1 MMKAYDRILETF
13 QKLDTSRI
21 KQVGR
26 LENKDFTRDRK
37 MPFND
42 IMRYILSQ
50 KGKTTTME
58 INNYFKEVNKRQD
71 RVTKQAFC
79 KQRCRLNPKVFIQLN
94 HEYIESFYKNSDYKT
109 YKDYILTAIDGTIL
123 EIPNTKELQLEYEC
137 QSSKGENVRKSARAK
152 VSGIYDL
159 ENNIM
164 IDSVIDKYT
173 TPERPLAKKNIET
186 LFKLIGDNKKVI
198 TIFDRGYISIEMLIF
213 LMDMPIFYIFR
224 LQSGTYEDEKNLM
237 NSDDEIVN
245 IEINKSRLKK
255 INDKDIKAR
264 AKQIGNINVR
274 MVRITLSTGE
284 YEYLV
289 TNIPH
294 DEMDTSEIG
303 LLYFKRWGI
312 ETSYDIIKNKLCI
325 ENISGKKKII
335 VEQDFHAQ
343 MLLFNM
349 IEDLK
354 NDANKELDVNKNSE
368 LKYEYKINVNILIGT
383 FREYIIKIAIEEN
396 SEKRKRMYEYMLEEI
411 MENLV
416 PIRIGRQFPRTPY
429 HGRNKNKLNI
439 RRNS

>member
-13 QKLDTSRI
+13 QKLDTPRI

-58 INNYFKEVNKRQD
+58 INNYFKEINKRED

-109 YKDYILTAIDGTIL
+109 YKEYILTAIDGTIL
-123 EIPNTKELQLEYEC
+123 EIPNTKELQLEYQC
-137 QSSKGENVRKSARAK
+137 QSAKGENVRKSARAK
-152 VSGIYDL
+152 VSGVYDL

-173 TPERPLAKKNIET
+173 TSERSLAKKNIET
-186 LFKLIGDNKKVI
+186 LFKLLGDDKKVI

-213 LMDMPIFYIFR
+213 LMELPIFYIFR
-224 LQSGTYEDEKNLM
+224 LQSGTYEDEKSLM
-237 NSDDEIVN
+237 NNDDEIIN

-255 INDKDIKAR
+255 INDKDIKDK

-284 YEYLV
+284 DEYLL

-294 DEMDTSEIG
+294 DEIGTSEIG

-312 ETSYDIIKNKLCI
+312 ETSYDVIKNKLCI
-325 ENISGKKKII
+325 ENISGKKKVI

-354 NDANKELDVNKNSE
+354 NDANKELETNKNSE

-396 SEKRKRMYEYMLEEI
+396 SAKRKRMYEYMLEEI

-416 PIRIGRQFPRTPY
+416 PIRIGRQFPRSPY
-429 HGRNKNKLNI
+429 RGRNKNKLNI

>member
-58 INNYFKEVNKRQD
+58 INNYFKEINKRED
-71 RVTKQAFC
+71 RVNKQAFC

-94 HEYIESFYKNSDYKT
+94 HEYVESFYKNSDYKT
-109 YKDYILTAIDGTIL
+109 YNDYILTAIDGTIL

-137 QSSKGENVRKSARAK
+137 QSAKGENIRKSARAK

-186 LFKLIGDNKKVI
+186 LFKLIGDDKKVI

-213 LMDMPIFYIFR
+213 LMGLPIFYIFR

-237 NSDDEIVN
+237 NSNDEIVN

-264 AKQIGNINVR
+264 AKQIGNINAR
-274 MVRITLSTGE
+274 MIRITLSTGE
-284 YEYLV
+284 DEYLV

-303 LLYFKRWGI
+303 LLYFRRWGI
-312 ETSYDIIKNKLCI
+312 ETSYDVIKNKLYI

-354 NDANKELDVNKNSE
+354 NDANKELEINKNSG
-368 LKYEYKINVNILIGT
+368 LKYEYKININILIGT
-383 FREYIIKIAIEEN
+383 FREYINVSSK
-396 SEKRKRMYEYMLEEI
+396 S
-411 MENLV
+411 
-416 PIRIGRQFPRTPY
+416 
-429 HGRNKNKLNI
+429 
-439 RRNS
+439 

>member
-1 MMKAYDRILETF
+1 MKAYDRILETF

-42 IMRYILSQ
+42 IIKYILSQ

-58 INNYFKEVNKRQD
+58 INNYFKETNRREE

-79 KQRCRLNPKVFIQLN
+79 KQRCRLNPEVFVQLN
-94 HEYIESFYKNSDYKT
+94 REYIESLYKNSEYKT
-109 YKDYILTAIDGTIL
+109 YKDYILTAVDGTIL
-123 EIPNTKELQLEYEC
+123 EIPNTKELQSEYEC
-137 QSSKGENVRKSARAK
+137 QSSAYEHVRKSARAK

-164 IDSVIDKYT
+164 IDSIIDKYT
-173 TPERPLAKKNIET
+173 TPERPLAKKNIEN
-186 LFKLIGDNKKVI
+186 LYKLIGNDKKVI
-198 TIFDRGYISIEMLIF
+198 TIFDRGYISVEMLIF
-213 LMDMPIFYIFR
+213 LMDLPIFYIFR
-224 LQSGTYEDEKNLM
+224 LQGGTYTDEKASM
-237 NSDDEIVN
+237 NSNDERVDI
-245 IEINKSRLKK
+245 K
-255 INDKDIKAR
+255 INENRLRKITDKEVKSK
-264 AKQIGNINVR
+264 AKQIGKINVR
-274 MVRITLSTGE
+274 LMRITLSTGE
-284 YEYLV
+284 DEYLV

-294 DEMDTSEIG
+294 DEMDTNEIG

-312 ETSYDIIKNKLCI
+312 ETSYDVIKNKLCI

-335 VEQDFHAQ
+335 VEQDFYAQ

-354 NDANKELDVNKNSE
+354 NDANKELELNKKPE

-383 FREYIIKIAIEEN
+383 FREYIIKIVIEED
-396 SEKRKRMYEYMLEEI
+396 SVKRKRMYEYMLEEI
-411 MENLV
+411 IENLV
-416 PIRIGRQFPRTPY
+416 PIRIGRNFPRIPY
-429 HGRNKNKLNI
+429 RGRNKNKLNI